1 MPFLSRLP
9 FKHRA
14 ICVAAALTGL
24 ISLPAHAQ
32 LLGGNVG
39 DLLVSSTNYFDPSF
53 STGAAL
59 PISTGATA
67 VAGSGFCTT
76 SNCSGN
82 VWNNASVDGNF
93 GTSSD
98 IILQSVNATTGA
110 VNGTVNVTSLAAS
123 QGLNL
128 VTSFASKS
136 ELALNVTPGG
146 QSITF
151 MGYSTTSGRLD
162 ISNSATPGVAE
173 AGNTDTATATYRG
186 VAQINLLNGGVQYTA
201 TNAYSGNN
209 GRAAVLGA
217 NGNYYTVGNAGNGN
231 GGTGI
236 TNGNGVQLIV
246 PGATPGATT
255 PIGAYSITQN
265 GYAADKTAKDSNY
278 RGLTV
283 FNNTLY
289 VTKGSGGNGINTVY
303 QVGTAGTLPTAA
315 GSATPVNILPGF
327 NTTLAKTNAMTPHPF
342 GLFFANSTTL
352 YVADEGSGAMTDF
365 GTTPTTLAGGLQK
378 YSLVNGTWTLDYTL
392 KGSLIGSSYTVN
404 GAGSLAGDSLTPT
417 VDGLRNLT
425 GRVNADGT
433 VTLYAVTSTAGSA
446 LGDAGAD
453 PNQVVAITDNL
464 GATTAAQV
472 SSEDF
477 NVLKTAALGSAYRG
491 LAINA
496 AVPEPESYALAF
508 TALGLLGAV
517 ARRRKSA

>member
-1 MPFLSRLP
+1 MQFFLSRLP

-14 ICVAAALTGL
+14 ICVAAALTGV

-32 LLGGNVG
+32 LLGGNIG

-82 VWNNASVDGNF
+82 VWSNASVDGNF

-136 ELALNVTPGG
+136 ELGLNVTPDGK
-146 QSITF
+146 SITF

-162 ISNSATPGVAE
+162 VSNSATPGVAE

-236 TNGNGVQLIV
+236 TNGTGVQLIV
-246 PGATPGATT
+246 PGSAPGTNS
-255 PIGAYSITQN
+255 IGAFNITQY
-265 GYAADKTAKDSNY
+265 GYGADKTAKDSNY

-289 VTKGSGGNGINTVY
+289 VSKGSGGNGINTVY
-303 QVGTAGTLPTAA
+303 QVGAAGTLPTGA
-315 GSATPVNILPGF
+315 GSATPVSILPGF
-327 NTTLAKTNAMTPHPF
+327 NTTLAKNAMTPHPF
-342 GLFFANSTTL
+342 GLFFADSKTL

-365 GTTPTTLAGGLQK
+365 GAAPTTLAGGLQK

-433 VTLYAVTSTAGSA
+433 VTLYAATSTAGSA

-453 PNQVVAITDNL
+453 PNLLVAITDNL
-464 GATTAAQV
+464 AATTAGQV
-472 SSEDF
+472 SGEDF
-477 NVLKTAALGSAYRG
+477 TVLQTAALGSAIRG
-491 LAINA
+491 VAINP
-496 AVPEPESYALAF
+496 VPEPESYALAF